1 MNIEQAMSRLYESE
15 INCGL
20 ESFWDSGVT
29 AWIGD
34 EMNGRK
40 AEQLFHVDDI
50 AKIPDWII
58 SKAQEIYPLAFFE
71 SEKTSTTE
79 ARAVAMEENN
89 D

>member
-1 MNIEQAMSRLYESE
+1 MTLEQAIFRLYESE

-29 AWIGD
+29 VWIGD

-40 AEQLFHVDDI
+40 AEKQFASDELAD
-50 AKIPDWII
+50 APNWII

-71 SEKTSTTE
+71 SEKTSTT
-79 ARAVAMEENN
+79 
-89 D
+89 

>member
-1 MNIEQAMSRLYESE
+1 MTLEEAIFRLYESE

-20 ESFWDSGVT
+20 ESFWDAGVT

-40 AEQLFHVDDI
+40 AQQLFNSEDI

-58 SKAQEIYPLAFFE
+58 SKAKEIYPLAFQFE
-71 SEKTSTTE
+71 K
-79 ARAVAMEENN
+79 
-89 D
+89 